1 MPLVSMQALSV
12 LSFRATVKVPVSPHR
27 SGDAL
32 ALCPIAA
39 SSKKGRV
46 MGWTS
51 KLMILAA
58 AICIAAIPAANAAK
72 FDAKLA
78 SQDPPT
84 TAKHRGLL
92 KATQL
97 IRERTKGDV
106 DIKVF
111 PSSQLGGGRQMIEG
125 AQLGTI
131 EIAITPAAFLGGF
144 NPVVSVLDI
153 PYILPSNRDVSRKLR
168 NGKFGEAV
176 LASFRARGLE
186 PVALWDGG
194 RKQFTS
200 NKPLSELGDF
210 SGQRFRV
217 MDSKILIEQFAGLH
231 ASAIVLQFAELYTAL
246 QNGVIDGQENPLD
259 IIEKMKFFEVQ
270 KNLLVTDHGAITEVI
285 LMNPGWYNKLPENY
299 RAIVKAAFREVAPE
313 VEAGKAADAQKSL
326 EFFKKHGL
334 NVRIADEAERKKLR
348 DMVYPKARDAY
359 IGMAGPAGKATIE
372 LYEKEL
378 ATLSK

>member
-1 MPLVSMQALSV
+1 MGWFLKL
-12 LSFRATVKVPVSPHR
+12 ATV
-27 SGDAL
+27 
-32 ALCPIAA
+32 
-39 SSKKGRV
+39 
-46 MGWTS
+46 
-51 KLMILAA
+51 AA

-78 SQDPPT
+78 SQDPTT

-92 KATQL
+92 KAAEL
-97 IRERTKGDV
+97 IKQRTNGEV
-106 DIKVF
+106 EIKIF

-125 AQLGTI
+125 TQLGTI
-131 EIAITPAAFLGGF
+131 ELAITPASFLGGF
-144 NPVVSVLDI
+144 NPLVSVLDI
-153 PYILPSNRDVSRKLR
+153 PYILPSNRDVSRQLR

-176 LASFRARGLE
+176 LTSFRGRGLE

-217 MDSKILIEQFAGLH
+217 MDSKILIEQFNGLK

-259 IIEKMKFFEVQ
+259 IIQAMKFFEVQ
-270 KNLLVTDHGAITEVI
+270 KNVLVTDHGAITEVI
-285 LMNPGWYNKLPENY
+285 LMNPGWFNKLPANY
-299 RAIVKAAFREVAPE
+299 RTIVKSAFAEVAAE

-326 EFFKKHGL
+326 EFFKQRGL
-334 NVRIADEAERKKLR
+334 NVRIADEAERAKLR
-348 DMVYPKARDAY
+348 TAVYPKAREAY
-359 IGMAGPAGKATIE
+359 VSMAGPGGREMIE

-378 ATLSK
+378 ATLLKK